1 MSEPQSTDQSP
12 SARPTVVRFA
22 VLAWLCAAAAL
33 AYVSRNAI
41 GVAESTVRGDL
52 GLTRE
57 QSGWLMSA
65 FFISYAVC
73 QIPGAWVGQRFGA
86 RRALPVFAVAWS
98 LATSAMAAGSFLIL
112 IVARAAKGLSQAGLF
127 PVCTGV
133 VAHWFPGTGRA
144 LATGAL
150 ASFMSV
156 GGAAGA
162 ALTGWLVV
170 EIGWRWMFALYSL
183 PGLLWAA
190 WFWTWFRNTPS
201 EHRSVNAAEQQLI
214 ERSESDAP
222 ANKSSP
228 PATSLFS
235 GVRPSSGAETREGSA
250 ARGIS
255 NTLDSAELAATEDGR
270 TPINISSATA
280 RPNHGNAPVSP
291 PTPWRQLLT
300 SPAMWCIG
308 GQQFFRAA
316 GYMFFTSWFA
326 TYLQESRGVTIA
338 QSGLLTMLP
347 LLSVVA
353 GSLAGGAVS
362 DAVLRRTGSLRLA
375 RQALAGC
382 SLVLCAA
389 LTLAACFFADALVA
403 VLIISAG
410 SFFAA
415 VAGPCGYTITIDM
428 GGEHVPTVNSVMNM
442 CGNVGAMLF
451 PLAVPWLLRETG
463 SWNAVLFSFGALYI
477 AGAICWWCLK
487 PEGSVF
493 TQALCDKR

>member
-1 MSEPQSTDQSP
+1 
-12 SARPTVVRFA
+12 

-41 GVAESTVRGDL
+41 GVAESTVRSDL
-52 GLTRE
+52 GLTKD

-65 FFISYAVC
+65 FFISYAAC

-86 RRALPVFAVAWS
+86 RRALPAFAVAWS
-98 LATSAMAAGSFLIL
+98 FATAVMAMGGFFIL
-112 IVARAAKGLSQAGLF
+112 IVSRVAKGLAQAGLF

-133 VAHWFPGTGRA
+133 VASWFPGTGRA
-144 LATGAL
+144 FATGAL

-183 PGLLWAA
+183 PGLIWAV
-190 WFWTWFRNTPS
+190 WFWKWFRNAPS
-201 EHRSVNAAEQQLI
+201 DHRSVNAAEREII
-214 ERSESDAP
+214 E
-222 ANKSSP
+222 
-228 PATSLFS
+228 
-235 GVRPSSGAETREGSA
+235 G
-250 ARGIS
+250 
-255 NTLDSAELAATEDGR
+255 
-270 TPINISSATA
+270 
-280 RPNHGNAPVSP
+280 SP
-291 PTPWRQLLT
+291 PTTGVNEPFSPTTAGPKSKSNGRSFASPTPWLQLLT

-326 TYLQESRGVTIA
+326 TYLQESRGVTIGT
-338 QSGLLTMLP
+338 SGVLTMLP

-362 DAVLRRTGSLRLA
+362 DAVLRRSGSLRLA

-389 LTLAACFFADALVA
+389 LTLSAYFFADALTA

-415 VAGPCGYTITIDM
+415 IAGPCGYTITIDM

-442 CGNVGAMLF
+442 CGNLGAMLF

-463 SWNAVLFSFGALYI
+463 SWNAVLLCFGALYI
-477 AGAICWWCLK
+477 AGAICWWCLRAQ
-487 PEGSVF
+487 GNVF
-493 TQALCDKR
+493 DQALWSKR